1 MENREIM
8 KQQRNPYALRD
19 LKQMQFDLA
28 RGVTVT
34 KEKLEEA
41 IKQLNEKYDSNS
53 KPFVDNHKS
62 ETLDNVNNGNK
73 SL

>member
-34 KEKLEEA
+34 KAKLEEA
-41 IKQLNEKYDSNS
+41 IK
-53 KPFVDNHKS
+53 
-62 ETLDNVNNGNK
+62 
-73 SL
+73 

>member
-41 IKQLNEKYDSNS
+41 IK
-53 KPFVDNHKS
+53 
-62 ETLDNVNNGNK
+62 
-73 SL
+73 